1 MIETILETYQDQFI
15 SVVTGESEVLDH
27 AKFYDELYDYFV
39 DSGIMSYVDSADPYN
54 WIDEKLTEHFLKTT
68 LTYWR

>member
-27 AKFYDELYDYFV
+27 AEFYDELYDFFV
-39 DSGIMSYVDSADPYN
+39 DSGLMLYVDSSDPYN
-54 WIDEKLTEHFLKTT
+54 WIDEKLTEHYLKNT
-68 LTYWR
+68 LTY